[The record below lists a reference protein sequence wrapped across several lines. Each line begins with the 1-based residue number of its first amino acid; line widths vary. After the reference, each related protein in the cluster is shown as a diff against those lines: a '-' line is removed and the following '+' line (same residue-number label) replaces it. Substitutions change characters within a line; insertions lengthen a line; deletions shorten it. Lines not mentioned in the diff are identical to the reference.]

1 MMDNRKKTYSN
12 NIIKVMC
19 TMLQKMRE
27 IKRMLRVSVRCE
39 TRRHEIMV
47 TLQHVLKLDTK

>member
-1 MMDNRKKTYSN
+1 
-12 NIIKVMC
+12 
-19 TMLQKMRE
+19 MLQKLRE
-27 IKRMLRVSVRCE
+27 IKQMLQVSVWCE